1 MFSPP
6 SNSERGHDPA
16 PDASRRADH
25 RSGVSTAN
33 ADGRGAGSAAGRGAD
48 LADAY
53 GRLHPRVQQWIWD
66 QEWQS
71 LRTIQAKAI
80 GPILEGE
87 SDVII
92 SAPTAGGKTEA
103 AWLPI
108 VSALGFDIEA
118 ETDEIGVKAL
128 AISPLKAL
136 INDQYDRLKDLA
148 GCLDVPVFRRHGDVA
163 GADRTNLLKKPDGI
177 LLITPES
184 LEALFVNQGSR
195 VPTVFNG
202 LRYVVIDELH
212 SFIGAE
218 RGAQL
223 QSLLHRVELAIRRHV
238 PRIALSATLADPRI
252 AAEFLRPGH
261 GGDVAIVGGPNDDT
275 SEIRLQLRGYIKPE
289 VKGPLERGPMGIEAT
304 KLARL
309 AASSGELAAPE
320 KPVDFSP
327 VPEYGVDPEEDAVA
341 ADDVETVTIAEHLF
355 KTLRG
360 KDNLVFTNRRDTVEI
375 YADRLKRMSESMRVP
390 NEFYP
395 HHGSLSK
402 ELREDVERMLKAKD
416 VFATAVCTSTL
427 EMGIDIGSADS
438 IGQIGAPNSVSA
450 LRQRLGRSGRRG
462 TPATLRVY
470 ITEDA
475 LTASTHPVD
484 QLRTETFQSV
494 AVIELLLEKWYEP
507 PNMAGLHLST
517 LIQQVLSVIAQHGGA
532 TAAQLYSALCVSG
545 PFIHVTQR
553 MFGQLLRDLGES
565 DLIMQA
571 SDGLLLH
578 GGVGEKIVNHYSFYT
593 AFQTPEEYRLV
604 TAGRTLGT
612 LPVEYPLII
621 GQMIVFAGRRWRIV
635 EIDAEAKV
643 IELIHSSGGE
653 PPRFPGS
660 KAAIA
665 DHVRGKMREM
675 YEATNV
681 PAYLDRNGQQLLREG
696 RASYRHLQLATEP
709 IFHWGGD
716 SLVFPWQGDRVMNT
730 LTILLAQNGV
740 NVGTEGVAIV
750 CRDATAAQIERILRE
765 LAGSPM
771 PDAEELAAEVS
782 VKEKEKHDRF
792 LGEDLLTAGYAA
804 RDLDVPGAW
813 RALRDLTHRP

>member
-1 MFSPP
+1 MRTTMISPP
-6 SNSERGHDPA
+6 SNSEPDSELGA
-16 PDASRRADH
+16 PDANRR
-25 RSGVSTAN
+25 SVVSARNTGN
-33 ADGRGAGSAAGRGAD
+33 ADD
-48 LADAY
+48 LAGAY
-53 GRLHPRVQQWIWD
+53 ARLHPRVQQWIWD

-252 AAEFLRPGH
+252 AADFLRPGH

-309 AASSGELAAPE
+309 AALSGEVTPTAERVDASSVTEDPLTAEVAA
-320 KPVDFSP
+320 
-327 VPEYGVDPEEDAVA
+327 A

-375 YADRLKRMSESMRVP
+375 YADRLKRMSERMRVP

-402 ELREDVERMLKAKD
+402 ELREDVEGMLKAKD

-475 LTASTHPVD
+475 LTANTHPVD

-696 RASYRHLQLATEP
+696 QASYRHLQLATEP

-716 SLVFPWQGDRVMNT
+716 SLVFSWQGDRIINT

-771 PDAEELAAEVS
+771 PDAEELAADVS

-792 LGEDLLTAGYAA
+792 LGEHLLTAGYAA

>member
-1 MFSPP
+1 MISPP
-6 SNSERGHDPA
+6 SNSEPDSELGA
-16 PDASRRADH
+16 PDANRR
-25 RSGVSTAN
+25 SVVSARNTGN
-33 ADGRGAGSAAGRGAD
+33 ADD
-48 LADAY
+48 LAGAY
-53 GRLHPRVQQWIWD
+53 ARLHPRVQQWIWD

-252 AAEFLRPGH
+252 AADFLRPGH

-309 AASSGELAAPE
+309 AALSGEVTPTAERVDASSVTEDPLTAEVAA
-320 KPVDFSP
+320 
-327 VPEYGVDPEEDAVA
+327 A

-375 YADRLKRMSESMRVP
+375 YADRLKRMSERMRVP

-402 ELREDVERMLKAKD
+402 ELREDVEGMLKAKD

-475 LTASTHPVD
+475 LTANTHPVD

-696 RASYRHLQLATEP
+696 QASYRHLQLATEP

-716 SLVFPWQGDRVMNT
+716 SLVFSWQGDRIINT

-771 PDAEELAAEVS
+771 PDAEELAADVS

-792 LGEDLLTAGYAA
+792 LGEHLLTAGYAA

>member
-1 MFSPP
+1 MISPP
-6 SNSERGHDPA
+6 SNSEPDSELGA
-16 PDASRRADH
+16 PDANRR
-25 RSGVSTAN
+25 SVVSARNTGN
-33 ADGRGAGSAAGRGAD
+33 ADD
-48 LADAY
+48 LAGAY
-53 GRLHPRVQQWIWD
+53 ARLHPRVQQWIWD

-252 AAEFLRPGH
+252 AADFLRPGH

-275 SEIRLQLRGYIKPE
+275 SEIRLQLRGYINPE

-309 AASSGELAAPE
+309 AALSGEVTPTAERVDASSITEDPLTAEVAA
-320 KPVDFSP
+320 
-327 VPEYGVDPEEDAVA
+327 A

-375 YADRLKRMSESMRVP
+375 YADRLKRMSERMRVP

-475 LTASTHPVD
+475 LTANTHPVD

-716 SLVFPWQGDRVMNT
+716 SLVFSWQGDRIINT

-771 PDAEELAAEVS
+771 PDAEELAADVS

-792 LGEDLLTAGYAA
+792 LGENLLTAGYAA